1 VDGVVHPTAGL
12 LHAET
17 APLRLCEREGK
28 GEARVSRAL
37 RATRARGDEESRET
51 PARARGE
58 RVGSRAAAMRSRH
71 RASVSP
77 AFGRGVGVEPYRGS
91 ETYLGEQA
99 TLGQELGDV
108 GGKHDVS
115 VDGGRGGSEV
125 SGDPISKGYAAGT
138 LRDPEARA
146 RGKRAGED
154 VATRADRHAR
164 ARTRVSRVSSTAREL
179 RSSRA
184 ANQTAHRG
192 ARENVAGG
200 CARTCTRRRR
210 RSTSRSTESAAC
222 FTVLEVSGRSCRT
235 QWPRAR
241 RRHAL
246 AQTIL
251 SRSRFKVSAHDLECA
266 VKPRSRRMGN
276 YPDAEKNEGLEGEK
290 RSER

>member
-1 VDGVVHPTAGL
+1 
-12 LHAET
+12 
-17 APLRLCEREGK
+17 
-28 GEARVSRAL
+28 
-37 RATRARGDEESRET
+37 
-51 PARARGE
+51 
-58 RVGSRAAAMRSRH
+58 MRSRH

-164 ARTRVSRVSSTAREL
+164 ARTRVSRVSSTARD
-179 RSSRA
+179 SDIA
-184 ANQTAHRG
+184 RG
-192 ARENVAGG
+192 IAVVPVAGSFKRG
-200 CARTCTRRRR
+200 NPRLRARTPFVAC
-210 RSTSRSTESAAC
+210 SKSNSA
-222 FTVLEVSGRSCRT
+222 
-235 QWPRAR
+235 
-241 RRHAL
+241 
-246 AQTIL
+246 
-251 SRSRFKVSAHDLECA
+251 
-266 VKPRSRRMGN
+266 SRRAG
-276 YPDAEKNEGLEGEK
+276 K
-290 RSER
+290 RRGRMRAYLYS

>member
-1 VDGVVHPTAGL
+1 
-12 LHAET
+12 
-17 APLRLCEREGK
+17 
-28 GEARVSRAL
+28 
-37 RATRARGDEESRET
+37 
-51 PARARGE
+51 
-58 RVGSRAAAMRSRH
+58 MRFRH

-77 AFGRGVGVEPYRGS
+77 AFGRGGGVEPYRGS

-99 TLGQELGDV
+99 TLRQELGDV

-125 SGDPISKGYAAGT
+125 SGETISKGYAAGT

-146 RGKRAGED
+146 RGKRAGGD
-154 VATRADRHAR
+154 VATRADRYAR
-164 ARTRVSRVSSTAREL
+164 ARTRVSRVSRTAHESDIARGIAVVPVAGSAERGGTRDFARER

-184 ANQTAHRG
+184 AKRIAHRG
-192 ARENVAGG
+192 ARENVARG
-200 CARTCTRRRR
+200 CARTCTRRCR